1 MQRLAANGPKFAPIT
16 PELYQSG
23 AHSLGCSFHKSI
35 PHADIYRTNL
45 AWCVCVRERV
55 SERVCVLQRGTEN
68 RYMQKESNS
77 RMGSGQ
83 GTRIR
88 SRKRDNRRPATE
100 MSPTYVFPGMIG
112 SSSDTVFKS
121 GRVAPE

>member
-1 MQRLAANGPKFAPIT
+1 MQISTAQTWHGV
-16 PELYQSG
+16 
-23 AHSLGCSFHKSI
+23 
-35 PHADIYRTNL
+35 
-45 AWCVCVRERV
+45 CVCVCERE
-55 SERVCVLQRGTEN
+55 SECVCVSQRGTEN

-121 GRVAPE
+121 GRVARELAITLEGNEAYNWAKYPSSQ